1 MADISM
7 CEGKGC
13 EVKETCYRFK
23 AEPSKHWQSYMKPD
37 IQGSV
42 CIYYW
47 DINNKASI

>member
-23 AEPSKHWQSYMKPD
+23 ATPSKYRQSYIFPSNLKGMTCD
-37 IQGSV
+37 
-42 CIYYW
+42 YYW
-47 DINNKASI
+47 NLQK